1 MFCEELL
8 LPDAGDDLSMVHELR
23 KSNPDRASALDKRM
37 GGEKRTNR
45 ISSEDFFKAVMSL
58 LDSHTLTASVIDRLC
73 FELQARGPRPL
84 LFSFSL
90 SFSLFRLATHVRF
103 GSMHLLLRPRANKSR
118 PRTAQV
124 RQGSKNQ
131 RNLRCSEPLPFQV
144 LGQLV
149 RLPYVRS
156 TVPDSSLL
164 SLRTACGYG
173 GLGPIDVLHHVKS
186 AEQHGHLTLTLP
198 WVCELL
204 ACFAPDKATL
214 WPTAFVATRNF
225 EQ

>member
-1 MFCEELL
+1 LFAKVFCEELL

-90 SFSLFRLATHVRF
+90 FLPLS
-103 GSMHLLLRPRANKSR
+103 PRHSR
-118 PRTAQV
+118 PFWQHASSPPPA
-124 RQGSKNQ
+124 SKQ
-131 RNLRCSEPLPFQV
+131 KP
-144 LGQLV
+144 
-149 RLPYVRS
+149 
-156 TVPDSSLL
+156 SSN
-164 SLRTACGYG
+164 
-173 GLGPIDVLHHVKS
+173 S
-186 AEQHGHLTLTLP
+186 AS
-198 WVCELL
+198 
-204 ACFAPDKATL
+204 APR
-214 WPTAFVATRNF
+214 F
-225 EQ
+225 